1 MKINFLGTADS
12 AGIPVHNCKC
22 VVCSSYREKKEE
34 NLYTSAY
41 ISIDESVILLD
52 AGIESISS
60 IFDGK
65 KIEAIFL
72 THFHADHCMGLL
84 RLRHSADDI
93 SCYHPKDEIGFSDL
107 FKHNHSICYNEINE
121 KQSIKIKNVSF
132 TPLSLKHSKN
142 TFGYLIEYKD
152 KTIAYLTDCS
162 GISKENKQYLKSK
175 TIDYAFIDAC
185 YDERKETGNHLNY
198 LQASEILEE
207 LNVKN
212 GYLMHIS
219 HTTLEYIINN
229 KIKLKY
235 KYINKDEEFFIS

>member
-1 MKINFLGTADS
+1 MKIKFLGTADS
-12 AGIPVHNCKC
+12 AGIPIHNCKC
-22 VVCSSYREKKEE
+22 KVCSYYREKKEE
-34 NLYTSAY
+34 NLSTSAY
-41 ISIDESVILLD
+41 ISIDGSVILLD
-52 AGIESISS
+52 AGLDRISS

-72 THFHADHCMGLL
+72 THFHADHCLGLL
-84 RLRHSADDI
+84 RLRHSNDKI

-121 KQSIKIKNVSF
+121 KQTIKIKNISF

-142 TFGYLIEYKD
+142 TFGYVIEYKN

-162 GISKENKQYLKSK
+162 GISKENIEFLKAK
-175 TIDYAFIDAC
+175 KIDYAFIDAC

-198 LQASEILEE
+198 LQASEILDE

-212 GYLMHIS
+212 GYVMHIS
-219 HTTLEYIINN
+219 HSTQEFIINN
-229 KIKLKY
+229 KVELKY
-235 KYINKDEEFFIS
+235 KYVIVNDGFNLN